1 MNINQLRQKAF
12 ARELVEAVVPVIE
25 MEEAMT
31 EQEKVRNNTLGELNN
46 VLFEQLRALRSIDVS
61 DHDAL
66 EAEIARS
73 KATESLS
80 STIIKNAQTVLEAT
94 RMRAEY
100 TNQMAEVPRMLGGD

>member
-1 MNINQLRQKAF
+1 MNIDEARQQAF
-12 ARELVEAVVPVIE
+12 ARELAESVAPVLE

-31 EQEKVRNNTLGELNN
+31 ESEKVRNNTLGELND
-46 VLFEQLRALRSIDVS
+46 VLFEQLRALRGIDVS

-73 KATESLS
+73 KATETLAGA
-80 STIIKNAQTVLEAT
+80 IVKNAQTVLDAT

-100 TNQMAEVPRMLGGD
+100 TNHVADVPRMLGGE